1 MRHQVKGT
9 KFGRKK
15 GDRNNFLSVLEHNLI
30 MEESI
35 KTTATRAKVL
45 RPRVEKMITLAK
57 KQNLASLR
65 LLKAKLPEKAAFK
78 LYNEMAP
85 KYAERK
91 GGYLKIIK
99 TAEHRMKDGAD
110 LVQIKFV

>member
-15 GDRNNFLSVLEHNLI
+15 GDRNNFLAVLQHNLI

-35 KTTATRAKVL
+35 CTTVARARAL
-45 RPRVEKMITLAK
+45 RPKVEKMITLAK

-65 LLKAKLPEKAAFK
+65 ILKSRLPEKSAFK
-78 LYNEMAP
+78 LYYEVAP
-85 KYAERK
+85 KYATRP
-91 GGYLKIIK
+91 GGYLTIIK
-99 TAEHRMKDGAD
+99 TAKHRMRDGAD
-110 LVQIKFV
+110 MAHIKFI

>member
-15 GDRNNFLSVLEHNLI
+15 GDRNNFFSVLQHNLI
-30 MEESI
+30 MEEDI
-35 KTTATRAKVL
+35 CTTAARARALK
-45 RPRVEKMITLAK
+45 PKVEKMVTLAK

-65 LLKAKLPEKAAFK
+65 LLKAKLPEKSAFK
-78 LYNEMAP
+78 LYHEVAP

-91 GGYLKIIK
+91 GGYLRIVK
-99 TAEHRMKDGAD
+99 TANYRMRDGAD
-110 LVQIKFV
+110 LVHIKFV